1 MLRQHLLAELFAC
14 PGNRRKGRGTGENLR
29 WDVPPLRPT
38 LPGQGTI
45 LKTTEGVTGLRI
57 YLDLAVLLNTAV
69 DFLLLMGTNSL
80 AGFSSDWKRNLAAAT
95 LGGLYGG
102 ICLLSEFRFLGG
114 IFWRLVFLGLM
125 GAVAFGW
132 NRGSL
137 KRIGTFVL
145 LSMAMGGIALGF
157 GRSQFLTVILA
168 GASVWLLCRIA
179 FGGRIGGKE
188 YVSVRIRLG
197 ERQVKVLAL
206 RDTGNS
212 LRDPVTGE
220 PVLVLGAD
228 AAVTLTGLTRQQL
241 SSPLETMAQ
250 RALPGLRLIPYRAV
264 GSSCGMLL
272 AMRFED
278 VTIGDKRQG
287 TLVAFDPGGLG
298 TEQMYQALTGG
309 V

>member
-1 MLRQHLLAELFAC
+1 M
-14 PGNRRKGRGTGENLR
+14 
-29 WDVPPLRPT
+29 
-38 LPGQGTI
+38 
-45 LKTTEGVTGLRI
+45 
-57 YLDLAVLLNTAV
+57 AV

-80 AGFSSDWKRNLAAAT
+80 AGFPADWKRNLAAAA

-102 ICLLSEFRFLGG
+102 VCLLPGFSFLGG
-114 IFWRLVFLGLM
+114 IFWRMVFLGFM
-125 GAVAFGW
+125 GAIAFGW

-137 KRIGTFVL
+137 KRTGTFVL

-157 GRSQFLTVILA
+157 GRGQLLTVILA
-168 GASVWLLCRIA
+168 GASVWLLCRVA

-188 YVSVRIRLG
+188 YVPVRIRFG
-197 ERQVKVLAL
+197 QRQVQILAL

-220 PVLVLGAD
+220 PVLVLGSE
-228 AAVTLTGLTRQQL
+228 AAVSLTGLTRQQL
-241 SSPLETMAQ
+241 ASPLETMAK
-250 RALPGLRLIPYRAV
+250 RPLPGLRLIPYRAV

-287 TLVAFDPGGLG
+287 TLIAFDPGGLG
-298 TEQMYQALTGG
+298 SEQMYQALTGG

>member
-1 MLRQHLLAELFAC
+1 M
-14 PGNRRKGRGTGENLR
+14 
-29 WDVPPLRPT
+29 
-38 LPGQGTI
+38 
-45 LKTTEGVTGLRI
+45 
-57 YLDLAVLLNTAV
+57 AV

-80 AGFSSDWKRNLAAAT
+80 AGFPADWKRNLAAAA

-102 ICLLSEFRFLGG
+102 ACLLPGFSFLGG
-114 IFWRLVFLGLM
+114 IFWRMVFLGFM
-125 GAVAFGW
+125 GAIAFGW

-137 KRIGTFVL
+137 KRTGTFVL

-157 GRSQFLTVILA
+157 GRGQLLTVILA
-168 GASVWLLCRIA
+168 GTSVWVLCRVA

-188 YVSVRIRLG
+188 YVPVRIRFG
-197 ERQVKVLAL
+197 QRQVQILAL

-220 PVLVLGAD
+220 PVLVLGSE
-228 AAVTLTGLTRQQL
+228 AAVSLTGLTRQQL
-241 SSPLETMAQ
+241 ASPLETMAK
-250 RALPGLRLIPYRAV
+250 RPLPGLRLIPYRAV

-287 TLVAFDPGGLG
+287 TLIAFDPGGLG
-298 TEQMYQALTGG
+298 SEQMYQALTGG